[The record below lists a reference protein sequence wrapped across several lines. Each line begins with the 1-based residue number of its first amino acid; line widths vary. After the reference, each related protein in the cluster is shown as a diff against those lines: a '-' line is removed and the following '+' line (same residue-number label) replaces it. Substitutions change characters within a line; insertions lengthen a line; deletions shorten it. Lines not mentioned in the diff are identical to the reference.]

1 MNKRYKLFL
10 GILLLVLL
18 CGCGGDGGELPAGTS
33 PETEPA
39 GPRKLPP
46 RRIRPQRGRASPS
59 MERSSWGGLSGHR
72 NCSGAVCRDLAKGGD
87 DLPGVH
93 RDWVSNEE

>member
-39 GPRKLPP
+39 GE
-46 RRIRPQRGRASPS
+46 PQETPAPEDSSPEGES
-59 MERSSWGGLSGHR
+59 EPIY
-72 NCSGAVCRDLAKGGD
+72 GAF
-87 DLPGVH
+87 
-93 RDWVSNEE
+93 